1 MMSEQTIK
9 LIKLIN
15 EGKTC
20 NEICHILNISNKQL
34 YNNLTVLQNKGFH
47 YRRKYYSNG
56 AIKYE
61 PITSVRML
69 DDVYTSNEKSIITS
83 PDELELKVLL
93 ISDLHYGNK
102 FERSDLVD
110 RAFNYCIKNDIHII
124 FLCGDMIDGT
134 ITHAEQYI
142 SNVYEQ
148 IEHFVKD
155 YHFDKNILTFSVGGN
170 HDETGL
176 RKSGQNIIEILR
188 NYRHDIIISNYNN
201 FFINIKNDQIQL
213 FHNTHKGKLIKSKSS
228 IILHGHSHKYSCEQE
243 KSKILHIY
251 VPALSD
257 LNFNQ
262 PIPTAIQMILQFD
275 KGYIYDVYLNQIYFG
290 DNDYILN
297 EVKFNLLRG
306 RHIEIPNTLNE
317 EKERKEIFD
326 DYTKESTIDDSKKLV
341 KKTEGLSQIEKFNK
355 RYGL

>member
-1 MMSEQTIK
+1 MISEQTIK
-9 LIKLIN
+9 LIELIN

-34 YNNLTVLQNKGFH
+34 YNNLTILQNKGFH

-134 ITHAEQYI
+134 FSRVEQYI
-142 SNVYEQ
+142 SNAYEQ

-155 YHFDKNILTFSVGGN
+155 YPFDKNILTFSVGGN
-170 HDETGL
+170 HDEDGL
-176 RKSGQNIIEILR
+176 RKTGQNIVEILK
-188 NYRHDIIISNYNN
+188 NYRHDIIISYNN
-201 FFINIKNDQIQL
+201 FLIDVKNDQIQL
-213 FHNTHKGKLIKSKSS
+213 FHNTSKGKLIKSKSS
-228 IILHGHSHKYSCEQE
+228 IILYGHYHKYSCEQE

-251 VPALSD
+251 VPSLSD

-262 PIPTAIQMILQFD
+262 PMPTAIQMTLQFN
-275 KGYIYDVYLNQIYFG
+275 KGYIYDAYLNQIYFG
-290 DNDYILN
+290 DEDYILN
-297 EVKFNLLRG
+297 EIKFNLLRG
-306 RHIEIPNTLNE
+306 RDIKTSSILNE
-317 EKERKEIFD
+317 EKERKEVFD
-326 DYTKESTIDDSKKLV
+326 NYSKETTIDDSKKLV
-341 KKTEGLSQIEKFNK
+341 KKARKIKSNREI
-355 RYGL
+355 